1 MAVAIKQWDARY
13 FQMAFQVIFLC
24 YGLMFLQ
31 WKAEWLQ
38 YALYLGTALL
48 LQWICDVIVTK
59 KMISPFQWING
70 GWKSALISS
79 LSLCL
84 LLKTNDWSICILA
97 SALSVLSKY
106 IFRING
112 KHVFN
117 PSAFGI
123 AATVLFTGKAWLS
136 PGQWGSS
143 AVIFFAVCCLGFIV
157 VTRVQKLDITLA
169 FLLTFAGLLF
179 VRQVIYLN
187 WPIDFFLQS
196 ISTGSLLLFSFF
208 MISDPRTA
216 PNHAVA
222 RIIWAVVIAAVAF
235 YLSAFK
241 WMNSTPI
248 FILVFMAPLV
258 PLFDVI
264 MKAKLFQ
271 WRPHS
276 NPLQRRGSKL
286 VSQQSN

>member
-1 MAVAIKQWDARY
+1 MVVAIKQWDARY
-13 FQMAFQVIFLC
+13 FQVAFQVIFLS
-24 YGLMFLQ
+24 YGILFLQ

-38 YALYLGTALL
+38 YSLYIGTALL
-48 LQWICDVIVTK
+48 LQWVCDVIVTK
-59 KMISPFQWING
+59 KIFSPFQWSSG

-84 LLKTNDWSICILA
+84 LLKTNDWTICILA
-97 SALSVLSKY
+97 SALSVFSKY

-123 AATVLFTGKAWLS
+123 VATVLFTGKAWLS

-169 FLLTFAGLLF
+169 FLLTLSGLLF
-179 VRQVIYLN
+179 IRQVIYLN

-196 ISTGSLLLFSFF
+196 VSTGSLLLFSFF

-216 PNHAVA
+216 PNHAMA
-222 RIIWAVVIAAVAF
+222 RIIWAVMIAAVAF

-248 FILVFMAPLV
+248 FILVLMAPMV
-258 PLFDVI
+258 PLLDVI

-271 WRPHS
+271 WRTS
-276 NPLQRRGSKL
+276 FTAKQI
-286 VSQQSN
+286 QQSI

>member
-1 MAVAIKQWDARY
+1 MAVAVKQWDARY
-13 FQMAFQVIFLC
+13 FQVAFQVIFLS
-24 YGLMFLQ
+24 YGIMFLQ

-38 YALYLGTALL
+38 YSLYIGTALL
-48 LQWICDVIVTK
+48 LQWICDVLVTK
-59 KMISPFQWING
+59 KIFSPFQWSSG

-84 LLKTNDWSICILA
+84 LLKTNDLTICILA
-97 SALSVLSKY
+97 SALSVFSKY

-123 AATVLFTGKAWLS
+123 VATVLFTGKAWLS

-143 AVIFFAVCCLGFIV
+143 AVIFFAVCCLGCIV

-169 FLLTFAGLLF
+169 FLLTFTGLLF
-179 VRQVIYLN
+179 IRQVIYLN

-196 ISTGSLLLFSFF
+196 VSTGSLLLFSFF

-216 PNHAVA
+216 PNHAMA
-222 RIIWAVVIAAVAF
+222 RIIWAVLIAAVAF

-248 FILVFMAPLV
+248 FILVLMAPMV
-258 PLFDVI
+258 PLLDVI

-271 WRPHS
+271 WRTS
-276 NPLQRRGSKL
+276 FTAKQI
-286 VSQQSN
+286 QQSI

>member
-1 MAVAIKQWDARY
+1 MAVAMKQWDARY
-13 FQMAFQVIFLC
+13 FQMAFQVIFLS
-24 YGLMFLQ
+24 YGLLFLQ

-38 YALYLGTALL
+38 YSLYIGTALL
-48 LQWICDVIVTK
+48 LQWLCDAIVTK
-59 KMISPFQWING
+59 KIFSPFQWSSG

-123 AATVLFTGKAWLS
+123 VATILFTGKAWLS

-169 FLLTFAGLLF
+169 FLFTFAGLLF
-179 VRQVIYLN
+179 ARQVIYLH

-216 PNHAVA
+216 PNHVVA
-222 RIIWAVVIAAVAF
+222 RIIWAVLIAAVAF
-235 YLSAFK
+235 YLSEIGRAH
-241 WMNSTPI
+241 
-248 FILVFMAPLV
+248 V
-258 PLFDVI
+258 
-264 MKAKLFQ
+264 
-271 WRPHS
+271 
-276 NPLQRRGSKL
+276 
-286 VSQQSN
+286 